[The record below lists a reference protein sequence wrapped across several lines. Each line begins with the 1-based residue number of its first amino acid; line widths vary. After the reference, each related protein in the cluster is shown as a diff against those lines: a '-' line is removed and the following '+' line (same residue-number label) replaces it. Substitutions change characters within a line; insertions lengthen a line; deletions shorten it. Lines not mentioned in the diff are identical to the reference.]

1 MWFVL
6 LLTKMVVW
14 YSVEI
19 DLSKEL
25 ALPPKPVLELQVEAA
40 RSGQSATDVRQM
52 VFGA

>member
-6 LLTKMVVW
+6 LLMKLIVW

-25 ALPPKPVLELQVEAA
+25 IAPPKPVLELQVEAA
-40 RSGQSATDVRQM
+40 RSGQLATDVR
-52 VFGA
+52 